1 MKLTDIINEEGFQ
14 DKKDRLIKKTE
25 AYYRLYRTGTF
36 DHSIKHSLRNHDRME
51 THTFQYKLSEFH
63 KVTVPFGS
71 NIPTLICDAHIT
83 DITGG
88 DMGGN
93 YDPITIYVIRGYL
106 KRIFDRKDIQI
117 SIKNATGDVEPRDEP
132 RDSLFGENMDIN
144 EEEESSED
152 MMKDHDQKQLKKL
165 ESVFKFYKRGSM
177 VIYPDG
183 QKRHTVDYVLSDNAE
198 FKKFINEDKNYY
210 YIKVPEITLFVRSK
224 ELYDTLQYN
233 RLLEKQGTFKSGSE
247 LEIIKN
253 KIMIPFRKKNI
264 QTDIFYSA
272 VKIKRI
278 KPQLNEEVSPEF
290 EEYLNGVRKKAIKAY
305 NHFRK
310 GKVKW
315 HDDIYEYEL
324 SEDFLTGGFGLLEGK
339 KRYYIIY
346 PSELIIKGHGL
357 YKKQHSDYPN
367 GYMYQQQHLPF
378 EEIQKLF
385 GKLFDKYK
393 VGIRLKDH
401 TTINR
406 VKGDDSQLT
415 EGNSD
420 DVERLKKKAE
430 SYYKFFKRGKIEF
443 GGIEYKYELSDDYN
457 FTINKMMGVTH
468 PILRPTGIMIT
479 NITPESDKKIPMAEI
494 IRFFNKHVFHKYGVV
509 VSFTN
514 ADFVGDVKEQINEN
528 EGEESEEKIREVQ
541 RKKCESVYKFLKKG
555 TFQQTY
561 VNVRDVDNYEYQL
574 SDEFEILTHKKGNP
588 TIRCGAHIKCLS
600 RDRKMRPHIILIH
613 LGKIF
618 EKYHITLSPE
628 TLTGDIDRVS
638 PAKPFGYDD

>member
-1 MKLTDIINEEGFQ
+1 MKFLDIINEEGFQ

-36 DHSIKHSLRNHDRME
+36 DHSIKHSLRNYDKME

-106 KRIFDRKDIQI
+106 KRIFDRKDIEI
-117 SIKNATGDVEPRDEP
+117 SIKNATGDVESNEG
-132 RDSLFGENMDIN
+132 LFEQ
-144 EEEESSED
+144 EEESLDD
-152 MMKDHDQKQLKKL
+152 MMKDHDAKQIKKL
-165 ESVFKFYKRGSM
+165 ESVYKFYKRGSM

-183 QKRHTVDYVLSDNAE
+183 QKKHTVDYVLSDNAE

-233 RLLEKQGTFKSGSE
+233 RLLEKQGSFKSGSE

-278 KPQLNEEVSPEF
+278 KPQLNEEVTPEF
-290 EEYLNGVRKKAIKAY
+290 KEYLEGVKKKATKAY
-305 NHFRK
+305 QHFRK

-315 HDDIYEYEL
+315 HDDIYEYEF
-324 SEDFLTGGFGLLEGK
+324 SEDFQVGGFGLLSGN
-339 KRYYIIY
+339 KRYCYIY
-346 PSELIIKGHGL
+346 PDGLTIKGHGM
-357 YKKQHSDYPN
+357 YKVQHPDYPH
-367 GYMYQQQHLPF
+367 GYFNKQDHLPF
-378 EEIQKLF
+378 EEIQKLI
-385 GKLFDKYK
+385 GKIFERYG

-401 TTINR
+401 SIINR
-406 VKGDDSQLT
+406 VERDQIT

-430 SYYKFFKRGKIEF
+430 TYYKFIKKGKIISRGE
-443 GGIEYKYELSDDYN
+443 EYRYELSDEYDYIMN
-457 FTINKMMGVTH
+457 RMMGISTPIVRPNSMRVTN
-468 PILRPTGIMIT
+468 M
-479 NITPESDKKIPMAEI
+479 NPESDYTLGSWVILS
-494 IRFFNKHVFHKYGVV
+494 FFNVNVFKKYGIA
-509 VSFTN
+509 VSLTN
-514 ADFVGDVKEQINEN
+514 CKFMGDVNESNLIKEEDEIG
-528 EGEESEEKIREVQ
+528 GEESEEKIREVQ

-561 VNVRDVDNYEYQL
+561 VNVPDVDNYEYQL

-588 TIRCGAHIKCLS
+588 TIRCGAHIKCLTK
-600 RDRKMRPHIILIH
+600 DKKMRPHIILLH

-618 EKYHITLSPE
+618 EKYHITLSAE